1 MADTITDTLDH
12 VEHLTGDAAVEAGNV
27 KEDAGFRRVPR
38 VSEAQVARA
47 GQMMAAAFDGGITG
61 RRAQLDLLEAF
72 TTSDFQWAAFVVLDR
87 ETIAQYQEIQTTSDR
102 WVDTTTV
109 RDFRPK
115 RLTDFT
121 QSGFTLEPVGELAP
135 YPMQDRKGGFEQS
148 ISVAKYGRRYAL
160 SWESMI
166 NDQLDELADLPNAL
180 ATAAREAEQF
190 KRLSLLLNFN
200 AVTQTGSGP
209 NTGFFKNYTG
219 SFSSTNPFAGVN
231 TTPATVPLTY
241 DNLRAALD
249 AIKQRKNPFNGR
261 PIVLPG
267 RFQLIVPP
275 ELEMTARAILAI
287 EYREVTVGGVM
298 TRLGNEVAPMVDLV
312 VEPWLT
318 MLDKGAK
325 AATTWYLLPPTGSN
339 FKALMFAKLR
349 GHETPEMRVRADTG
363 NSVGGGA
370 LSPQDGSFDI
380 DDIQYRVRS
389 VFGGTTL
396 NPLATYVSLG
406 S

>member
-1 MADTITDTLDH
+1 MTDTLDH
-12 VEHLTGDAAVEAGNV
+12 VEHLTGEAAVEAGTV
-27 KEDAGFRRVPR
+27 KEESAFRKVPR
-38 VSEAQVARA
+38 VSEAQVTQAA
-47 GQMMAAAFDGGITG
+47 QMLENAYQGGIVG
-61 RRAQLDLLEAF
+61 RRAQLNLMEAF

-87 ETIAQYQEIQTTSDR
+87 ETIAQYQEIPTTSDQ
-102 WVDTTTV
+102 WTDTTTV

-115 RLTDFT
+115 KLVDFT

-135 YPMQDRKGGFEQS
+135 YPMQDRRGGFELS
-148 ISVAKYGRRYAL
+148 IQVAKYGRRYGL
-160 SWESMI
+160 SWESMV

-180 ATAAREAEQF
+180 AVAAREAEQI

-200 AVTQTGSGP
+200 PATGVGSGP
-209 NTGFFKNYTG
+209 NTQFFKNYTG
-219 SFSSTNPFAGVN
+219 TYGPTTPFAGVN

-241 DNLRAALD
+241 DNLLAAVNLL
-249 AIKQRKNPFNGR
+249 KQRKSPQNGR
-261 PIVLPG
+261 PIVLPD
-267 RFQLIVPP
+267 RFKLIVPP
-275 ELEMTARAILAI
+275 ELEITARAILAI
-287 EYREVTVGGVM
+287 EYRETVVGGVT
-298 TRLGNEVAPMVDLV
+298 TRLGNEVRPLVDLV

-318 MLDKGAK
+318 WLDKGPK
-325 AATTWYLLPPTGSN
+325 AATTWYLLPPRGSN
-339 FKALMFAKLR
+339 FKAVMDAKLR

-380 DDIQYRVRS
+380 DDLQYRVRHI
-389 VFGGTTL
+389 FGGTTL